1 MSDDVIA
8 LLGLVEENQRTMKDN
23 QAAEPT
29 EKAAAEQR
37 MKAGKPSGNL
47 PGGDSRDKVAAYTSK
62 SAMMGLLR
70 SFERQNETLEKF
82 LLALP
87 NGRSDW
93 QFDIERHPGGT
104 IKAVKAKR
112 ENEVMN

>member
-23 QAAEPT
+23 QA
-29 EKAAAEQR
+29 
-37 MKAGKPSGNL
+37 
-47 PGGDSRDKVAAYTSK
+47 
-62 SAMMGLLR
+62 AMMGLLR